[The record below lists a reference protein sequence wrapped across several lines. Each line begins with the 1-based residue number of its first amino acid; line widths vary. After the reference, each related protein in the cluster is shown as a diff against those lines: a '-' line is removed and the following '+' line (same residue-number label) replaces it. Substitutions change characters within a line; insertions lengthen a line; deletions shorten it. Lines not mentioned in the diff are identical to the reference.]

1 MVKRFK
7 YVETSIAGLF
17 RIERNSI
24 GDSRGYFT
32 RFFCRREFDNL
43 GFTMPIEQM
52 NHTLTTKKGTVRGLH
67 YQKTPHCE
75 IKLVSCLVGEIWDV
89 VVDLRYNSPSFLQ
102 WHAERLSAENQA
114 ALYIPKG
121 CAHGFQTLTD
131 NCQLFYLHSDSYYSD
146 AEAGINPTDTKLCIS
161 WPLGISEISER
172 DKNHPL
178 LDNNFTGI
186 NIR

>member
-1 MVKRFK
+1 MNVVKTKLHDCVIIEPKVFGDERGFFL
-7 YVETSIAGLF
+7 ETFQAERYAALAGIILPF
-17 RIERNSI
+17 VQDNY
-24 GDSRGYFT
+24 SRSSKSV
-32 RFFCRREFDNL
+32 L
-43 GFTMPIEQM
+43 
-52 NHTLTTKKGTVRGLH
+52 RGLH
-67 YQKTPHCE
+67 YQKIPHCE

-102 WHAERLSAENQA
+102 WHAERLSGKNQA

-131 NCQLFYLHSDSYYSD
+131 NCQLFYLHSDSYHSD
-146 AEAGINPTDTKLCIS
+146 GEAGINPTDTKLCIS